1 MVDIIYRNDDD
12 LLANRH
18 KDEELIELPSG
29 ARQRKRRILDP
40 KSDSNMDG
48 QTEIRQRRN
57 QNPNCDKNVAS
68 TVETSSFQ
76 SKPSLEQSPASNDS
90 LIPSLLGTGNLMAG
104 LLVMIFL
111 SYHFASYLYR
121 LHEND
126 LWFSEIMV
134 CISTMLIDNIRFDQ
148 FRKLKEKSHSALSKV
163 CTTPTTSSCS
173 TLPAC
178 RMDWSSFR
186 WTT

>member
-1 MVDIIYRNDDD
+1 MVDIVYRNDDD

-76 SKPSLEQSPASNDS
+76 SKPSLEQSPATNDS

-111 SYHFASYLYR
+111 SYHFVSYLHR

-134 CISTMLIDNIRFDQ
+134 CMSTTLIDNIRFD
-148 FRKLKEKSHSALSKV
+148 
-163 CTTPTTSSCS
+163 
-173 TLPAC
+173 
-178 RMDWSSFR
+178 
-186 WTT
+186 

>member
-1 MVDIIYRNDDD
+1 MVDIVYRNDDD

-68 TVETSSFQ
+68 TVEPSSFQ

-90 LIPSLLGTGNLMAG
+90 LIPSLLAMGNLMAG

-111 SYHFASYLYR
+111 AYHFASYLYR

-173 TLPAC
+173 KPPAC
-178 RMDWSSFR
+178 RPDWSSFR
-186 WTT
+186 GTT

>member
-48 QTEIRQRRN
+48 HTEIRQRRN
-57 QNPNCDKNVAS
+57 QNSNCDKNDAS
-68 TVETSSFQ
+68 TEETSSFQ
-76 SKPSLEQSPASNDS
+76 SKPKSNDS
-90 LIPSLLGTGNLMAG
+90 LILSLLGTGNLMAG

-134 CISTMLIDNIRFDQ
+134 CISTRLIDNIRFDQ

-163 CTTPTTSSCS
+163 CTTPTTNSCS
-173 TLPAC
+173 MLPAC
-178 RMDWSSFR
+178 HLDWSSFR
-186 WTT
+186 